1 MSEATSDETGLPRQE
16 PEGAG
21 RDLLAQALARENM
34 QRAWKRVKANK
45 GAAGVDGLDIARTG
59 EEAIRKFQQLCYDIA
74 FMDIKLPGKNG
85 VESLTEIRNVCPSA
99 RVVMMTGFSEASLL
113 DKARQAGAIDILCKP
128 FRLKEMFS
136 FIDQLEASPPNKSK
150 H

>member
-1 MSEATSDETGLPRQE
+1 MSKEVTKVLIVEDDPDFAESLMI
-16 PEGAG
+16 
-21 RDLLAQALARENM
+21 AL
-34 QRAWKRVKANK
+34 
-45 GAAGVDGLDIARTG
+45 GVRNCHVDIARTG
-59 EEAIRKFQQLCYDIA
+59 EEAIRKFRNLCYDIA

-85 VESLTEIRNVCPSA
+85 VESLAEIRDFCPTA

-113 DKARQAGAIDILCKP
+113 DKARQAGAIDILRKP

-136 FIDQLEASPPNKSK
+136 YIDHIEDSSPPAAR

>member
-1 MSEATSDETGLPRQE
+1 MDKKATRVLIVEDDPDFAESLMI
-16 PEGAG
+16 
-21 RDLLAQALARENM
+21 AL
-34 QRAWKRVKANK
+34 
-45 GAAGVDGLDIARTG
+45 GVRHCQVDIARTG
-59 EEAIRKFQQLCYDIA
+59 EEAIRNFQQLCYDIA

-85 VESLTEIRNVCPSA
+85 VESLAEIRNVCPSA

>member
-1 MSEATSDETGLPRQE
+1 MGLKMDKRATTVLIVEDDPDFAESLVI
-16 PEGAG
+16 
-21 RDLLAQALARENM
+21 ALGVRNC
-34 QRAWKRVKANK
+34 RV
-45 GAAGVDGLDIARTG
+45 DIARTG

-85 VESLTEIRNVCPSA
+85 VESLVEIRNFCPSA

-136 FIDQLEASPPNKSK
+136 FIDHLEAPPPEKSK